1 MKTLYSLFVAAFV
14 LFTSASFAQ
23 NQTTIFEGAYLTKGG
38 DGAAFVQLTWKKG
51 TENTAYYLVERST
64 NGVDFKQVAL
74 VFTSED
80 IQFSDYKFRDRGF
93 AAAGNMVYYRIAI
106 VGEQKELTYLPTQK
120 IDLAS
125 STISGREARYEA
137 TVTNQKWSWAVWQKA
152 HFKDLTFINKL
163 KILIHNQT

>member
-14 LFTSASFAQ
+14 LFTSNSFAQ

-38 DGAAFVQLTWKKG
+38 NGAAFVQLTWKKG

-80 IQFSDYKFRDRGF
+80 TQFSNYKFRDKGF
-93 AAAGNMVYYRIAI
+93 AAAGNIAYYRIAM
-106 VGEQKELTYLPTQK
+106 VSEQKELTYLSVQK
-120 IDLAS
+120 VDLAS
-125 STISGREARYEA
+125 SIISGSEA
-137 TVTNQKWSWAVWQKA
+137 QSKA
-152 HFKDLTFINKL
+152 K
-163 KILIHNQT
+163 